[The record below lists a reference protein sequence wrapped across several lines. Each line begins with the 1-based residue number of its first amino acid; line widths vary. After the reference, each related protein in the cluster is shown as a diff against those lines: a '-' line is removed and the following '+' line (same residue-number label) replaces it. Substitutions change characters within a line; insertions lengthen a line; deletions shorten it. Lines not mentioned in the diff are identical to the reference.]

1 MYRVICSSFLETK
14 QLRSIG
20 IQRRKLPCTPL
31 TTCGGVPELDGM
43 GRPQSF
49 CFGPRGRNGCSCN
62 LPLSAVRT
70 PCIYNRAKG
79 IGPVLPPRRRLHH
92 PATISFR
99 YVSVPRLLAL
109 VAVFF
114 ESRACSR
121 RLKSCSRLFH
131 WFPSRRSLLG
141 HSSSFESSEAVVES
155 SPACLACSQHDVP
168 LTRFR

>member
-1 MYRVICSSFLETK
+1 
-14 QLRSIG
+14 
-20 IQRRKLPCTPL
+20 
-31 TTCGGVPELDGM
+31 M

-141 HSSSFESSEAVVES
+141 HSSSFESSEALVAAVRI
-155 SPACLACSQHDVP
+155 LALVTEEMRDHTPGP
-168 LTRFR
+168 LDMRLLSIAPRVFSRGSNNSLPLHL

>member
-1 MYRVICSSFLETK
+1 VYRVICSSFLETK

-99 YVSVPRLLAL
+99 YVSVPRLL
-109 VAVFF
+109 V
-114 ESRACSR
+114 
-121 RLKSCSRLFH
+121 